1 MLYGVTSSNRY
12 YSAEYVNG
20 YLVAQRATDGAVVLV
35 TPYNTYWGSQTLVT
49 QSGKVGDSGF
59 KVLYDMAL
67 DYSDKGKSDSDTVSN
82 HLYAVGWNYEGDR
95 DGDGKDDGSNALFQI
110 SFYSNGSISLEKI
123 ADITGSDGEILTLG
137 CTTEGQL
144 YGISTAGKLYSL
156 KRDGVCTYIGTT
168 DFVNYANYSGCNVIQ
183 SMGYDHNTD
192 TMYWYAHSQTAAGNT
207 YINVCMT
214 YKVDLATGK
223 CTEVGTYGPGGQT
236 SLFVPTDKTSDLFTI
251 GVDPQERFQLSAL
264 TQASANPLQPG

>member
-1 MLYGVTSSNRY
+1 MSDYRNETFDSSNRY

-110 SFYSNGSISLEKI
+110 SFYS
-123 ADITGSDGEILTLG
+123 
-137 CTTEGQL
+137 
-144 YGISTAGKLYSL
+144 
-156 KRDGVCTYIGTT
+156 KRL
-168 DFVNYANYSGCNVIQ
+168 
-183 SMGYDHNTD
+183 H
-192 TMYWYAHSQTAAGNT
+192 
-207 YINVCMT
+207 
-214 YKVDLATGK
+214 L
-223 CTEVGTYGPGGQT
+223 P
-236 SLFVPTDKTSDLFTI
+236 
-251 GVDPQERFQLSAL
+251 
-264 TQASANPLQPG
+264 